1 MSKPRA
7 VITGIGVVSSIGLG
21 KEAFWQSLI
30 AGRSGIKP
38 IRGFDASGYLSQI
51 AGEIWDFAMDDLVPC
66 NGARL
71 CRAAQMALAATQ
83 MAIEDAHLNWQSCES
98 HRCGVAMG
106 TALGGADVYE
116 QQLRRLNESD
126 NPRRVNPLSV
136 PLTMANA
143 SAAEIALRYGLKGP
157 NMTLSTACSSG
168 AHAIGHALH
177 LIRSQKVD
185 WMIAGGA
192 EACIVPGVF
201 AGFNALRALSLRN
214 AEPQR
219 ASRPFDKTRDGF
231 VLGEGAAVLVLESLE
246 FARRRGAEI
255 YAEVAGY
262 GSACEAHHIVHPE
275 ITGAEEARVMKLAL
289 DDGCVDADQVDYIN
303 THGTSTVLNDRTETN
318 AIKKLFGARAR
329 RIALNS
335 TKSMIGHSLGAAGAI
350 ETIVCALTLQRKV
363 LHPTIN
369 HENPD
374 PECDLDYTP
383 NQPRESDVRTA
394 LSNSFGFGG
403 NNACLVLKAL
413 S

>member
-192 EACIVPGVF
+192 EAGPLIK
-201 AGFNALRALSLRN
+201 RAM
-214 AEPQR
+214 
-219 ASRPFDKTRDGF
+219 
-231 VLGEGAAVLVLESLE
+231 VLCS
-246 FARRRGAEI
+246 
-255 YAEVAGY
+255 
-262 GSACEAHHIVHPE
+262 
-275 ITGAEEARVMKLAL
+275 
-289 DDGCVDADQVDYIN
+289 
-303 THGTSTVLNDRTETN
+303 
-318 AIKKLFGARAR
+318 ARAPR
-329 RIALNS
+329 SWCWKAWSSPAGEAPRS
-335 TKSMIGHSLGAAGAI
+335 TPKSRA
-350 ETIVCALTLQRKV
+350 
-363 LHPTIN
+363 
-369 HENPD
+369 
-374 PECDLDYTP
+374 
-383 NQPRESDVRTA
+383 TA
-394 LSNSFGFGG
+394 LPAKPTTSSIRKSPEPRKR
-403 NNACLVLKAL
+403 A
-413 S
+413 